1 MRFLDLLVSVEV
13 VKEVELYDMLYD
25 QGIGGLLEHGAPRAC
40 DGQCTTYFV

>member
-25 QGIGGLLEHGAPRAC
+25 QGIGGLLEHGSRAY